1 MKVYLLAIYL
11 IAMQIMSATN
21 IAAAT
26 VTTTHTASID
36 IHVTDDDGNKIIMQK
51 PAQRIVSLAP
61 HITELLFAAGG
72 GARIVGAVRYSDYPT
87 AAKRIPQIGDANQID
102 LERIITLK
110 PDLLVVWQHG
120 NPERQLEQLR
130 KLGIPLF
137 YSAPRKL
144 NDIPDSIVRLG
155 QLMNTNQEA
164 QKSATQLKQSL
175 IQLTKTY
182 KNTHQNNVPI
192 RVFYQIWHQPLYTL
206 SEQHIVNDAIRLC
219 GGENVFA
226 KQKTIAPSVSIESV
240 LLANPE
246 AIFVNGD
253 NDQVKERIKFWQR
266 YPALSAVQYANLL
279 NVEGD
284 LLSRPSPR
292 MIAGTAQLCEKLEQ
306 ARQRRDRVM
315 RINNIQKNN

>member
-1 MKVYLLAIYL
+1 MKFYLLAVYFVAVQAI
-11 IAMQIMSATN
+11 SANTTN
-21 IAAAT
+21 
-26 VTTTHTASID
+26 VD
-36 IHVTDDDGNKIIMQK
+36 IHVTDDAGNKVVLQK

-120 NPERQLEQLR
+120 NPERQLAQLR
-130 KLGIPLF
+130 KLGVPLF
-137 YSAPRKL
+137 YSEPRKL
-144 NDIPDSIVRLG
+144 NDIPDSVLRLG
-155 QLMNTNQEA
+155 QLMNTNQQA
-164 QKSATQLKQSL
+164 TKSATQLKQSL
-175 IQLTKTY
+175 AQLTKTH
-182 KNTHQNNVPI
+182 KNHAPI
-192 RVFYQIWHQPLYTL
+192 KVFYQIWHQPLYTL

-226 KQKTIAPSVSIESV
+226 KLKTIAPSVSIEAV

-246 AIFVNGD
+246 AIFVTGT
-253 NDQVKERIKFWQR
+253 KEQAKEELDFWKH
-266 YPALSAVQYANLL
+266 YPTLSAVQYANLL
-279 NVEGD
+279 NLEGD
-284 LLSRPSPR
+284 LLSRPGPR

-306 ARQRRDRVM
+306 ARQRRA
-315 RINNIQKNN
+315 RIN